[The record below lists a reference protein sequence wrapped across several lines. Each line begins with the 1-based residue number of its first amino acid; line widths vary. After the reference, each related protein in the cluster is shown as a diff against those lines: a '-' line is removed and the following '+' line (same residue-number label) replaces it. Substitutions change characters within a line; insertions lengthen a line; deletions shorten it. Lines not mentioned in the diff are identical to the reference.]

1 MFIALVAMLGLI
13 LVLGAPASA
22 LAQETSAPR
31 AQTDADPCQTE
42 YEKARELYLSAEF
55 EPAIGL
61 LETCLDAATLR
72 DTTKARMYRMLAFS
86 YLGGG
91 DQEKARLAVENLLD
105 NDPGYQPDPTQDRP
119 DFIRLIQNVREERD
133 QLAASEENGRGWVK
147 WVVGAAAVVTLGVL
161 AAVLAGGGGGGGDGD
176 DFDFDD

>member
-1 MFIALVAMLGLI
+1 MS
-13 LVLGAPASA
+13 AS
-22 LAQETSAPR
+22 QT
-31 AQTDADPCQTE
+31 QTDADPCQTE

-86 YLGGG
+86 YLGSG
-91 DQEKARLAVENLLD
+91 DEEKARLAVENLLD
-105 NDPGYQPDPTQDRP
+105 NDPGYEPDPTRDRP
-119 DFIRLIQNVREERD
+119 DFIRLIQNVRAERN
-133 QLAASEENGRGWVK
+133 QLTATEDNDRGWVR

-161 AAVLAGGGGGGGDGD
+161 AAVLGGRGGGGGDD
-176 DFDFDD
+176 DFDD